1 MKSAVLVFPGINR
14 ERDMARAL
22 KLVSGQEAAMVWHA
36 ESALPKGT
44 DLVVVP
50 GGFSYG
56 DYLRCGAIAARAPVM
71 DAVRKFAADG
81 GLVLGVC
88 NGFQILCEAG
98 LLPGVLMRNA
108 RLKFI
113 CKDVHLRVERS
124 DTPFTRG
131 YNAGQV
137 IRVPVAHGEGNYE
150 ADEETVKRLEGE
162 GRVLYRYCS
171 PDGVVDEESN
181 INGAAEFDRRHRQRA
196 RQCARHD
203 ATPGKPRRR
212 HHGLHRRPRAVRGP
226 RRASG
231 KSGVKSFVM
240 CLTMRLAVA
249 AAALSLAA
257 VAHAQDYPKR
267 PISMIVP
274 FAAGGTSDVIARVV
288 AEEMTKSL
296 GQPIVIENVAGAGG
310 STALTRAARA
320 EADGYTIAIGNAG
333 TSAATYTIYPKLP
346 FTPESFVPIAVVA
359 KTFGIVALRK
369 DFPAKNLQDFI
380 AYAKKNPG
388 KVNLGH
394 AGVGSSNYLI
404 CKSFVQAAGIDVTLV
419 GYRGAAPALT
429 DAIGG
434 QIDGVCDSAA
444 SVSQAI
450 DDKLV
455 RGLVVGSTVRLATL
469 PELPTSSEA
478 GLPDFEAQGWNGLFA
493 PKSTPPAIVAKLN
506 AAAKMAVE
514 SEAVKKRFHDLSTV
528 APDANEHASEV
539 LGQLVTRDVEK
550 YRKLLEEK
558 K

>member
-1 MKSAVLVFPGINR
+1 
-14 ERDMARAL
+14 
-22 KLVSGQEAAMVWHA
+22 
-36 ESALPKGT
+36 
-44 DLVVVP
+44 
-50 GGFSYG
+50 
-56 DYLRCGAIAARAPVM
+56 
-71 DAVRKFAADG
+71 
-81 GLVLGVC
+81 
-88 NGFQILCEAG
+88 
-98 LLPGVLMRNA
+98 
-108 RLKFI
+108 
-113 CKDVHLRVERS
+113 
-124 DTPFTRG
+124 
-131 YNAGQV
+131 
-137 IRVPVAHGEGNYE
+137 
-150 ADEETVKRLEGE
+150 
-162 GRVLYRYCS
+162 
-171 PDGVVDEESN
+171 
-181 INGAAEFDRRHRQRA
+181 
-196 RQCARHD
+196 
-203 ATPGKPRRR
+203 
-212 HHGLHRRPRAVRGP
+212 
-226 RRASG
+226 
-231 KSGVKSFVM
+231 
-240 CLTMRLAVA
+240 
-249 AAALSLAA
+249 
-257 VAHAQDYPKR
+257 
-267 PISMIVP
+267 MIVP

-394 AGVGSSNYLI
+394 AGVGSSNFLI

-469 PELPTSSEA
+469 PDLPTSAEA
-478 GLPDFEAQGWNGLFA
+478 GLPEFEAQGWNGLFA
-493 PKSTPPAIVAKLN
+493 PKGTPPAIIAKLN
-506 AAAKMAVE
+506 AAAKTAVE

-528 APDANEHASEV
+528 APDANELTPEV
-539 LGQLVTRDVEK
+539 LPTGDARRREIQEAAGREEVAPGDPVAMKKPRQCGAFCYRPVIYLPGVEPGAAGVNVEPLGEGLRSVFPDGFSPLFWPAAALPALLVMPVPAAPPVALLVVVPLVEDPSSC
-550 YRKLLEEK
+550 RSLPRHPWSNFRLRSRHWTARARECP
-558 K
+558 